1 MMRGWNGYGWYH
13 DGFAGGFPWMGLLF
27 GVLLLAAVVL
37 LAILAIRAAR
47 RSPRLDEGRVG
58 RAFEILAERYAR
70 GEIDA
75 DAFKAMKAELEGR
88 PAGAKS

>member
-1 MMRGWNGYGWYH
+1 
-13 DGFAGGFPWMGLLF
+13 MGLLF
-27 GVLLLAAVVL
+27 GALLLAAVVL

-47 RSPRLDEGRVG
+47 RSPRSDEGRIG
-58 RAFEILAERYAR
+58 RALEILAERYAR

-75 DAFKAMKAELEGR
+75 DALKAMKAELEGR